1 MEGSLVAYKVFTNG
15 SVLQAS
21 EINDNLMRQSVMVF
35 TNAAARSAA
44 ITVPLAGMLS
54 FLQDTGTYE
63 SYNGTAWGGFTD
75 VARVSTVNF
84 TGVTN
89 VNLTNVFSATYVS
102 YQIFYTLTSGS
113 TSTSR
118 FQLRTGAGSN
128 VTTNYSTTVMF
139 ASGTTVQAI
148 SRPTDAFYSFNQGS
162 SDGSLIAI
170 HKPFLATNT
179 SWQSVGNQAGAVGV
193 DAGANTNNTS
203 YPSLA
208 FTSTAAVS
216 GSISVFGMKA

>member
-54 FLQDTGTYE
+54 FLQDTGQYE
-63 SYNGTAWGGFTD
+63 SYNGSAWGGFTD
-75 VARVSTVNF
+75 VARLATVNF

-89 VNLTNVFSATYVS
+89 VNLANIFSATYVS
-102 YQIFYTLTSGS
+102 YQIFFTLTSGS
-113 TSTSR
+113 TTSTK
-118 FQLRTGAGSN
+118 FQLRTAGGSN
-128 VTTNYSTTVMF
+128 ITSNYASSLLYAAGATVAGLARATDSFYTFVTGN
-139 ASGTTVQAI
+139 
-148 SRPTDAFYSFNQGS
+148 TDSAY
-162 SDGSLIAI
+162 ITI

-179 SWQSVGNQAGAVGV
+179 NWIATANQSNAVGT
-193 DAGANTNNTS
+193 DAGINTNATS

-208 FTSTAAVS
+208 LTTTAAVS
-216 GSISVFGMKA
+216 GHISVFGMKA